1 MFGLSAGGVLM
12 DRKEPAP
19 AIITLTTDFGLQDA
33 YVGSMK
39 GVILSI
45 HPHARIVDITHELPP
60 HRILPAAYL
69 LREACP
75 RFPPGTVHVAVVDPG
90 VGGQRTPLLL
100 KIDDRF
106 YVGPDNGIFGL
117 LLVDLPLQG
126 AWRLE
131 RREHFLH
138 SVSSTFHGRD
148 VFAPVAAHLAA
159 GIPPGAFGPA
169 ASDPS
174 SLSLPAHHEEA
185 GTLRGEVVWIDRFGN
200 CITNLTDRV
209 VSRWAQGASFTV
221 RTASKKIAGISTIYE
236 STPEGEALCLINS
249 TGHLEVACNQTRAD
263 RALGLR
269 EGDPVVLERLT
280 TDDGNS

>member
-1 MFGLSAGGVLM
+1 M
-12 DRKEPAP
+12 EPAP

-45 HPHARIVDITHELPP
+45 HPHVRIVDITHELPA
-60 HRILPAAYL
+60 HRINPAAYI

-90 VGGQRTPLLL
+90 VGGKRPPLLL

-117 LLVDLPLQG
+117 LMADLPLHG

-131 RREHFLH
+131 KREYFLH
-138 SVSSTFHGRD
+138 PVSNTFHGRD

-159 GIPPGAFGPA
+159 GIPPDAFGPA

-174 SLSLPAHHEEA
+174 SLSLPAHHEEP
-185 GTLRGEVVWIDRFGN
+185 GTLRGQVVWIDRFGN
-200 CITNLTDRV
+200 CITNLSDRV
-209 VSRWAQGASFTV
+209 VSRWARGAPFTV
-221 RTASKKIAGISTIYE
+221 LTATKKIAGISTTYE
-236 STPEGEALCLINS
+236 STPEGEVLSLINS
-249 TGHLEVACNQTRAD
+249 MGYLEVACNQARAD
-263 RALGLR
+263 QTLGLR
-269 EGDPVVLERLT
+269 EGDPVMLERIVT
-280 TDDGNS
+280 RGGHS

>member
-1 MFGLSAGGVLM
+1 M

-45 HPHARIVDITHELPP
+45 NPHVRIVDITHELPA

-100 KIDDRF
+100 EIDDRF

-117 LLVDLPLQG
+117 LIEDLPFQG

-131 RREHFLH
+131 EREHFLH
-138 SVSSTFHGRD
+138 SVSNTFHGRD

-159 GIPPGAFGPA
+159 GTPPDAFGPA
-169 ASDPS
+169 TADPS
-174 SLSLPAHHEEA
+174 SLSLPAHHEET
-185 GTLRGEVVWIDRFGN
+185 GTLRGQVVWIDRFGN
-200 CITNLTDRV
+200 CITNLTDKV
-209 VSRWAQGASFTV
+209 VSQWARGTSFTV
-221 RTASKKIAGISTIYE
+221 HTISKKIAEISTTYE
-236 STPEGEALCLINS
+236 STPEGEALSLINS
-249 TGHLEVACNQTRAD
+249 LGYLEVACNQARAD
-263 RALGLR
+263 RTLGLR
-269 EGDPVVLERLT
+269 EGDPVVLERVST
-280 TDDGNS
+280 SDTRDGRS

>member
-1 MFGLSAGGVLM
+1 M

-19 AIITLTTDFGLQDA
+19 AIVTLTTDFGLQDA

-45 HPHARIVDITHELPP
+45 HPQAKIVDITHELPA
-60 HRILPAAYL
+60 HRILPAAYV
-69 LREACP
+69 LRDACP

-90 VGGQRTPLLL
+90 VGGRRAPLLL

-106 YVGPDNGIFGL
+106 YVGPDNGMFGL
-117 LLVDLPLQG
+117 LMADLPLQG

-138 SVSSTFHGRD
+138 PVSNTFHGRD
-148 VFAPVAAHLAA
+148 IFAPVAARLAA
-159 GIPPGAFGPA
+159 GTPPDAFGPA
-169 ASDPS
+169 AADPS

-185 GTLRGEVVWIDRFGN
+185 GTLSGQVVWIDRFGN
-200 CITNLTDRV
+200 CITNLTEKA
-209 VSRWAQGASFTV
+209 VSRWAKGASFSV
-221 RTASKKIAGISTIYE
+221 LAASKKIAGMSTTYE
-236 STPEGEALCLINS
+236 STPEGEALSLINS
-249 TGHLEVACNQTRAD
+249 MGYLEVACNQARAD
-263 RALGLR
+263 RALSIR

-280 TDDGNS
+280 TNDGRS

>member
-1 MFGLSAGGVLM
+1 MA
-12 DRKEPAP
+12 RTEPAP
-19 AIITLTTDFGLQDA
+19 AIITMTTDFGLRDA

-45 HPHARIVDITHELPP
+45 HPHVRIVDITHELPA

-106 YVGPDNGIFGL
+106 YAGPDNGMFGL
-117 LLVDLPLQG
+117 LMADLPLQG

-138 SVSSTFHGRD
+138 PVSNTFHGRD

-159 GIPPGAFGPA
+159 GTPPDAFGPA
-169 ASDPS
+169 AADPS
-174 SLSLPAHHEEA
+174 SLSLPAHHEET
-185 GTLRGEVVWIDRFGN
+185 GTLRGQVVWIDRFGN
-200 CITNLTDRV
+200 CITNLTDKV
-209 VSRWAQGASFTV
+209 VSRWARGASFTV
-221 RTASKKIAGISTIYE
+221 HTASKKIAGISTSYE
-236 STPEGEALCLINS
+236 STPEGEALSLINS
-249 TGHLEVACNQTRAD
+249 MGYLEVACNQARAD

-269 EGDPVVLERLT
+269 EGDPVVLERVPT
-280 TDDGNS
+280 GDGRS